1 MIKCETPS
9 PEWVAISFTDTG
21 IGIAEEKLGK
31 VFEPIFNTK
40 AKGIGLGLAL
50 TKIIVEGNEGTIEV
64 QSKVG
69 KGTTFTVRLPVR

>member
-1 MIKCETPS
+1 
-9 PEWVAISFTDTG
+9 VAVSFIDTG

-31 VFEPIFNTK
+31 VFEPLFTTK

-64 QSKVG
+64 ESKVG